1 MMVNNLFQLN
11 KIANYWDTETGIIIS
26 SISLRKVPFCLSLN
40 LNEDDQN
47 EFLIG
52 ASSIF

>member
-40 LNEDDQN
+40 LNEDSRN

-52 ASSIF
+52 SSSVF